1 MNYTINDQLRGRL
14 QKCYIKYSAINHY
27 LTYKLYNDMPSID
40 MT

>member
-1 MNYTINDQLRGRL
+1 MNYTINDQLRGKL
-14 QKCYIKYSAINHY
+14 QKYYIKYSAINHY